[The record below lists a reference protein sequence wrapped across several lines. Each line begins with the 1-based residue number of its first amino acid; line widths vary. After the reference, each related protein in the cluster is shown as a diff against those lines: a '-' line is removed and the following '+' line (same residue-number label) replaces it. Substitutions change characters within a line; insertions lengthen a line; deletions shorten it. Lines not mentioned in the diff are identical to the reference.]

1 MVSVKNRVWQ
11 LFIAECGYNFT
22 LCCTFVVHNQNQI
35 KNKDYMP
42 QVSKRG
48 ELMPA
53 SPIRRLVPLANDA
66 IARGL
71 KVYRLNIGQP
81 DVPIPPEAL
90 EALHHI
96 DRKVLEYSPSEGL
109 YSLRAKLKEYYHRFN
124 IDVDV
129 DDIIVTTGGSE
140 AVLFAF
146 MACLDPGDEIIVPE
160 PAYANYMAFAISAG
174 AKIVTIPSSIDN
186 GFELPPVEDFEKLIT
201 PRTKGILICNPNNP
215 TGYLYTMKEML
226 QIRDLVMKHNLFL
239 FSDEVYREFCY
250 TGAPYISAFHLPGI
264 EENVVLIDSVSK
276 RYNECG
282 IRIGALITK
291 HKELKKNVMK
301 FCQARLSP
309 PLLGQIVAEA
319 SIDTS
324 HDYMLATYNEYVE
337 RRKFLIDQINR
348 IPGCYSPIP
357 MGAFYTVVKL
367 PVDDADKFCQWC
379 LKDFEYEGQTIF
391 MAPASGFYTTPGRG
405 RDEVRMAYVLNKE
418 DLGRAME
425 VLRQALRAYPGRT
438 EVSL

>member
-1 MVSVKNRVWQ
+1 MPKVS
-11 LFIAECGYNFT
+11 E
-22 LCCTFVVHNQNQI
+22 
-35 KNKDYMP
+35 
-42 QVSKRG
+42 RG
-48 ELMPA
+48 TIMPA
-53 SPIRRLVPLANDA
+53 SPIRRLAPLAGDA
-66 IARGL
+66 KARGI
-71 KVYRLNIGQP
+71 KVYHLNIGQP
-81 DVPIPPEAL
+81 DAPTPPAGL
-90 EALHHI
+90 EVLKHI
-96 DRKVLEYSPSEGL
+96 DRQVLEYSPSAGL
-109 YSLRAKLKEYYHRFN
+109 PSLREKLREYYHRFN
-124 IDVDV
+124 IEVDV

-174 AKIVTIPSSIDN
+174 AKIVTVPSSIDQ
-186 GFELPPVEDFEKLIT
+186 GFALPPVEKFEELIT

-226 QIRDLVMKHNLFL
+226 QIRDLVKKYDLFL

-264 EENVVLIDSVSK
+264 EEQVVLIDSVSK

-291 HKELKKNVMK
+291 HPQLKTNVMK

-319 SIDTS
+319 SIDTPR
-324 HDYMLATYNEYVE
+324 DYMLATYNEYVE
-337 RRKFLIDQINR
+337 RRKFLIDELNK
-348 IPGCYSPIP
+348 IPGCYTPIP

-379 LKDFEYEGQTIF
+379 LRAFNLDGETIF
-391 MAPASGFYTTPGRG
+391 MAPASGFYTTPGMG
-405 RDEVRMAYVLNKE
+405 KDEVRMAYVLKKE
-418 DLGRAME
+418 DLAKAMK
-425 VLRQALRAYPGRT
+425 VLAAALQAYPGRT
-438 EVSL
+438 I